1 MYISHCIMKC
11 MVDINAFLPMVLC
24 ISTRVLTM
32 TFPNL
37 NCESHISVLC
47 FCKKHSA
54 CLFISLRLCLS
65 ESCSKAGHCLSW
77 MYRLCSVNALLYK
90 RFCVLLSQCCITF
103 SGKVKRFVGQFTP
116 YNWTSFEWGY
126 TTSFQNFL
134 LICFLVFLVS
144 NIL

>member
-1 MYISHCIMKC
+1 
-11 MVDINAFLPMVLC
+11 
-24 ISTRVLTM
+24 M
-32 TFPNL
+32 TLPNL
-37 NCESHISVLC
+37 NCKSHISVLC
-47 FCKKHSA
+47 FCKKPEKHSTL
-54 CLFISLRLCLS
+54 LFISLRLGLS
-65 ESCSKAGHCLSW
+65 ESCSKAETECIGCA
-77 MYRLCSVNALLYK
+77 ALLYK
-90 RFCVLLSQCCITF
+90 RFCVLLPQCCITF